1 MTDSPCIDIC
11 QMDSESGLCVGC
23 GRTIEEIANWS
34 IFTNEK
40 KKNILKELKSRNNDD
55 IQRSFVLKSN
65 NE

>member
-34 IFTNEK
+34 SFTNEK

-55 IQRSFVLKSN
+55 FQRSFVLKSN

>member
-55 IQRSFVLKSN
+55 FQRSFVLKSN

>member
-34 IFTNEK
+34 TFTNEK

-55 IQRSFVLKSN
+55 FQRSFVLKSN